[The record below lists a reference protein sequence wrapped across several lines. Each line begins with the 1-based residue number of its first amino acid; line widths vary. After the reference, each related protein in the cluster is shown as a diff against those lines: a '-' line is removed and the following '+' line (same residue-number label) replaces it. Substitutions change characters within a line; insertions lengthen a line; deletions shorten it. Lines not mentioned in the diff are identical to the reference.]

1 MGLARTAIL
10 SALLALGP
18 IAAWAV
24 QPDEVLP
31 DQRLEA
37 RARALSAQ
45 LRCMVCQNESID
57 ESNADLARDLRLI
70 VRERLQA
77 GDSDDQIRAFLVKR
91 YGDFILLKPPLK
103 PETWLLWSAPFLILL
118 AGSLVILAAKRN
130 RLRHLPHLPIDSLT
144 EAERQKLN
152 ALLGDDASG
161 ENGGAIQ
168 SGRLKTRP
176 GTSAPFS
183 TAPTATTTPPQDA

>member
-1 MGLARTAIL
+1 MGLARMAVL
-10 SALLALGP
+10 SALLALAP

-31 DQRLEA
+31 DPRLEA

-57 ESNADLARDLRLI
+57 ESHADLARDLRLI

-130 RLRHLPHLPIDSLT
+130 RLRHLPVESLT
-144 EAERQKLN
+144 EAERQKLD
-152 ALLGDDASG
+152 ALLGDEASG
-161 ENGGAIQ
+161 ANGGAIQ
-168 SGRLKTRP
+168 SGKLKTRP